1 MRPTVIYKSACRFFL
16 WKRSAV
22 FEISVGHSFCEPI
35 SMTQHVC
42 VCACACACVCFCV
55 CVLCIYYIYDWSA
68 QLVLGCLCLNMGDPQ
83 TQWIIGWLLII
94 MDIHGLSFL
103 SFWKLP
109 CGRIPHFQENP
120 NPRSNIPSDSRAKP
134 LPASAAREPTWR
146 RSASYTSTSLVNW
159 IKRYFLRI
167 YHSGGS

>member
-1 MRPTVIYKSACRFFL
+1 MRPTVIYMSACRFFL
-16 WKRSAV
+16 WKQSAV
-22 FEISVGHSFCEPI
+22 FEISVGHSFCGPI
-35 SMTQHVC
+35 SMTQRVC
-42 VCACACACVCFCV
+42 VCVWC
-55 CVLCIYYIYDWSA
+55 IYDWSA

-83 TQWIIGWLLII
+83 TQWIIGWSLII

-103 SFWKLP
+103 SWKLP

-134 LPASAAREPTWR
+134 QQASAAREPTWR

-167 YHSGGS
+167 YHYGGS